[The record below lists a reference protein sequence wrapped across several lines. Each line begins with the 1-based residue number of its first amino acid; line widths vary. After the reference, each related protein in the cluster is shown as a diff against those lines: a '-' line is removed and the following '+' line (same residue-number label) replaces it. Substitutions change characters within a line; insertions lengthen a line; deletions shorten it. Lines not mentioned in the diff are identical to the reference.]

1 MKDLVDLF
9 GQPFKLNY
17 NGKYL
22 FKTSL
27 SALLSALL
35 MITIAVYAFW
45 NIYDMSTHSGLN
57 MNNYQTM
64 LSKNEVYA
72 FNNTNF
78 FLAFDLRS
86 IGYGYIFEEGSN
98 YSKYF
103 EFKSYY
109 YGKNHSVLNLTRC
122 NTTENNLTKGL
133 GFFGM
138 CLDFNNSRLG
148 GNYFSYGRYRL
159 C

>member
-45 NIYDMSTHSGLN
+45 NIYEMSTHSG
-57 MNNYQTM
+57 
-64 LSKNEVYA
+64 
-72 FNNTNF
+72 
-78 FLAFDLRS
+78 
-86 IGYGYIFEEGSN
+86 
-98 YSKYF
+98 
-103 EFKSYY
+103 
-109 YGKNHSVLNLTRC
+109 
-122 NTTENNLTKGL
+122 
-133 GFFGM
+133 
-138 CLDFNNSRLG
+138 
-148 GNYFSYGRYRL
+148 
-159 C
+159 